1 MEIVQLKSFV
11 AVSEVGSVTAAADR
25 LFLTQPAVTQ
35 QLQALERTLGV
46 QLFDRT
52 PRGVVLTQAGTVFKE
67 YAERGLSVLEAGK
80 RAALAVDG
88 GDLGTV
94 TLGAGVTTSVTH
106 LPGWLQQFQ
115 REWPDVD
122 VVVRT
127 GRSAEVGRMVAAHEI
142 DFGLVTSPID
152 MAALTTVPVVSEDV
166 TLVRR
171 SSPAVIG
178 LDDLRQL
185 PMIVFSRTSGFGE
198 FLQKALVA
206 QGVDLRVK
214 MEIDS
219 VEAIKEFVIAGLG
232 ASFLPGRAVE
242 AEIAAG
248 TLVKVEVDGLST
260 LRRQTSAVYRTS
272 GHRNAAVRGFL
283 DVLTRTVDRPT

>member
-1 MEIVQLKSFV
+1 
-11 AVSEVGSVTAAADR
+11 
-25 LFLTQPAVTQ
+25 
-35 QLQALERTLGV
+35 
-46 QLFDRT
+46 
-52 PRGVVLTQAGTVFKE
+52 
-67 YAERGLSVLEAGK
+67 
-80 RAALAVDG
+80 
-88 GDLGTV
+88 
-94 TLGAGVTTSVTH
+94 
-106 LPGWLQQFQ
+106 
-115 REWPDVD
+115 
-122 VVVRT
+122 
-127 GRSAEVGRMVAAHEI
+127 MVAAHEI
-142 DFGLVTSPID
+142 DFGLVTSPVEI
-152 MAALTTVPVVSEDV
+152 AGLTTVPVVSEDV

-171 SSPAVIG
+171 SSPVVISV
-178 LDDLRQL
+178 DDLRQL

-242 AEIAAG
+242 VEIANG

-283 DVLTRTVDRPT
+283 DVLTRGSQ